1 MTSTRNHHGQPAS
14 RPCSIRPRLAPPLMA
29 TALFLACALFPV
41 VAIAETPTTAPAT
54 NPAADVSLIAAW
66 LTGSDAAAGTFSR
79 PFGDAPWLTKA
90 KDAILYTDVGGV
102 TVPQCLRAVPYDF
115 LKPRMDLLHGGHQLD
130 PAVVITRSVAGEPK
144 EAGTAAKVAIRQA
157 RPGERCYY
165 IEVGI
170 GNMAWWWMK
179 IALYDVD
186 GKTKA
191 EFLWSMVS

>member
-1 MTSTRNHHGQPAS
+1 
-14 RPCSIRPRLAPPLMA
+14 MA

-66 LTGSDAAAGTFSR
+66 LTGSDTAADTFGR
-79 PFGDAPWLTKA
+79 PFGDAAWLTKA
-90 KDAILYTDVGGV
+90 KDAILYTDVVGV

-115 LKPRMDLLHGGHQLD
+115 LKPRMDLLHGGHKLG
-130 PAVVITRSVAGEPK
+130 PAVVITRSTPGRPK
-144 EAGTAAKVAIRQA
+144 EAGGGDPTAARQA

-179 IALYDVD
+179 IALYEVD
-186 GKTKA
+186 GRTKA
-191 EFLWSMVS
+191 EFLWSMMS